1 MINPAQKGD
10 RIGTYRVDDLIA
22 RGGMA
27 SIFRGTNLENGAPVA
42 IKIPHPEMESDVV
55 FYSRFQREAEIGG
68 KLDHPG
74 VVKVFPVDDPE
85 RISMVMEWVE
95 GRRLR
100 DILDENGKLAP
111 ERAIRITANVCD
123 ALDYIHR
130 QGIVHRDLKPDNIMV
145 DADDNVKILDF
156 GIARLDGARRL
167 TFGKLSRSMGTPDYA
182 SPERVKGKRGD
193 ARSDIY
199 SVGVMLYEMIAGRV
213 PFADENPLVALN
225 QRTVADP
232 PLLSESDPEI
242 SPEIEE
248 IVWRA
253 LERDPANRY
262 PTACEFAADLR
273 NPGRVAASDQIAAA
287 HLVAARLKLA
297 HAHAA
302 AGAPMMHGMMH
313 AAGTG
318 AIEMP
323 MPPKLSKFSWAY
335 VLLAL
340 IPVVVF
346 ALLLLVARQR

>member
-10 RIGTYRVDDLIA
+10 RIGTYRVDDLVA

-55 FYSRFQREAEIGG
+55 FYSRFQREADIGR

-74 VVKVFPVDDPE
+74 VVKVFAVDDPE

-100 DILDENGKLAP
+100 DILDEPEKLAP
-111 ERAIRITANVCD
+111 ARAIRIAANVCD
-123 ALDYIHR
+123 ALDYIHH
-130 QGIVHRDLKPDNIMV
+130 QGIIHRDLKPDNIMV
-145 DADDNVKILDF
+145 GSDDSVKILDF

-193 ARSDIY
+193 ARCDIY

-213 PFADENPLVALN
+213 PFMDENPIVALN
-225 QRTVADP
+225 QRTVVDA
-232 PLLSESDPEI
+232 PLLRAAAPEAT
-242 SPEIEE
+242 PEIEE
-248 IVWRA
+248 IVRRA
-253 LERDPANRY
+253 LARDPANRY
-262 PTACEFAADLR
+262 PTAREFAADLR
-273 NPGRVAASDQIAAA
+273 DPSRVAASERFVVARLMAARPAAA
-287 HLVAARLKLA
+287 HNGDASMVDSAVRAAV
-297 HAHAA
+297 
-302 AGAPMMHGMMH
+302 
-313 AAGTG
+313 
-318 AIEMP
+318 IDMP
-323 MPPKLSKFSWAY
+323 ARKASTFSWAY

-346 ALLLLVARQR
+346 ALLLLVAHEH

>member
-10 RIGTYRVDDLIA
+10 RIGQYRVDDLIA

-55 FYSRFQREAEIGG
+55 FYSRFQREADIGR

-74 VVKVFPVDDPE
+74 VVKVFAVDDPE
-85 RISMVMEWVE
+85 RISMVMEWVD
-95 GRRLR
+95 GSRLR
-100 DILDENGKLAP
+100 DILDEQRKIEP
-111 ERAIRITANVCD
+111 ERAMRITANVCD

-145 DADDNVKILDF
+145 DGDDSIKILDF

-182 SPERVKGKRGD
+182 APERVKGKRGD

-199 SVGVMLYEMIAGRV
+199 SVGIMLYEMIAGHV
-213 PFADENPLVALN
+213 PFVDENPLVALN

-242 SPEIEE
+242 APEMEE

-253 LERDPANRY
+253 LERDPVNRY
-262 PTACEFAADLR
+262 PTAREFAADLR
-273 NPGRVAASDQIAAA
+273 DPSRVAAPNRIEAA
-287 HLVAARLKLA
+287 HLMAARSRLV
-297 HAHAA
+297 HAHGLASPA
-302 AGAPMMHGMMH
+302 MAEGIMGS
-313 AAGTG
+313 AGTG

-323 MPPKLSKFSWAY
+323 MPRKLSKFSWAY

-340 IPVVVF
+340 IPVLVF
-346 ALLLLVARQR
+346 ALLLLVARLH